1 MALGG
6 AYLAQAIAIEDSLL
20 SDAVGAGG
28 VPKGIG
34 ALMIGAGAL
43 LALCSVRRFREGSA
57 KGEGF
62 APHLKALGLLAL
74 LAAYVLLL
82 PVLGY
87 APAILL
93 LLVAIA
99 AYAGAPLRPP
109 LLLFGL
115 GMTAVLW
122 GSFVGLLHVP
132 FPRSALGF

>member
-43 LALCSVRRFREGSA
+43 LALRSLRAPPAEA
-57 KGEGF
+57 KGEGI

-93 LLVAIA
+93 LLVAVA